1 MNGNIKILYHYYDS
15 YFEQNI
21 TQLLYISSNKI
32 KYNKYEKNHLLTY
45 YRTVSLT

>member
-32 KYNKYEKNHLLTY
+32 KYNKYEKKSPFSILQDC
-45 YRTVSLT
+45 